1 MRYGTAIYTFIQL
14 TPIEGIDLMVTGEC
28 EVSYKLFRKDPDVG
42 IWSDYFEF
50 DIGKIW
56 LHPDKADGKMLE
68 LQSDN
73 WLYKLIERFLACDAS
88 EYVQEFLA
96 EDYSPVDY

>member
-1 MRYGTAIYTFIQL
+1 MRYETAIYTFVQL

-28 EVSYKLFRKDPDVG
+28 EVSYKLYRKEPDVG
-42 IWSDYFEF
+42 IMEDWFEF

-56 LHPDKADGKMLE
+56 LHPDKADGQMLE

-73 WLYKLIERFLACDAS
+73 WLYELIERFLAHDAS
-88 EYVQEFLA
+88 EYVQEFLM
-96 EDYSPVDY
+96 EEMKPVDY